1 MCKTA
6 VIICNGAF
14 PRTEYPRYLISS
26 ADIKIC
32 CDGALQTLEKHSIEP
47 DVVIGDLDSVCG
59 RALRRFKGTVVKDSD
74 QETNDLT
81 KAFRYIMSHCSGIE
95 CIHILAATGKRE
107 DHTLGN
113 MSLLMEYEK
122 EYGLFGRGVSVDMV
136 SDYSTAFAINGSCTL
151 HVGEGRSVSIFCSD
165 PSVRIHSEGLVWPTD
180 NVVFD
185 NWWKATLN
193 KAAGDEVSLS
203 FNHPCPALV
212 VLD

>member
-14 PRTEYPRYLISS
+14 PRSEYPRYLISS
-26 ADIKIC
+26 ADIIVC
-32 CDGALQTLEKHSIEP
+32 CDGALQTLEKHSIVP
-47 DVVIGDLDSVCG
+47 NVVIGDFDSVCG
-59 RALRRFKGTVVKDSD
+59 RALRRFSGIVVKDSD

-81 KAFRYIMSHCSGIE
+81 KAFRYVMANIPDLG
-95 CIHILAATGKRE
+95 CIHIIAGTGRRE
-107 DHTLGN
+107 DHTIGN

-122 EYGLFGRGVSVDMV
+122 EYRLSERDIKVDMV
-136 SDYSTAFAINGSCTL
+136 SDFATIFA
-151 HVGEGRSVSIFCSD
+151 VGGNCSFQAGQGRSVSIFCPD

-203 FNHPCPALV
+203 FNHPSPALI